1 MIKRLSKCVREYK
14 WLSLL
19 SPLIMIGEVSMEVL
33 IPYRMADLIDKG
45 IEPGNMEVIKTV
57 GWQLILYAFIA
68 IIMGVAGGW
77 VSARASAGFAKNV
90 RKDMYYNIQRFS
102 FSNIDKFSAAGL
114 VTRMTTDVTQ
124 IQQSFMMLIRGAF
137 RAPLMLVCTIVMS
150 IPINTTLP
158 KIFLI
163 AVPILIIGLII
174 VFKFGVP
181 LFQKMFKIYDKLNA
195 VVQENVRGI
204 RVVKAYVRE
213 DKEQSKFSGVSDELR
228 RNSLKAER
236 VIAFTSPLMEIAMYA
251 VTLLMAWVG
260 AHLVVSSEISTG
272 QLTTM
277 FTYTARILMSLLMF
291 AMMIMMFTMS
301 AASAKRIVEVL
312 NEEPDIANCEN
323 PVEEIRDGSIEFKD
337 VCMSYATQNDIIRN
351 ISFRIESGE
360 TVGIIGGTGSGK
372 TSLVSLIPRLYDVSH
387 GEVLVGGCN
396 VKDIDL
402 DVLRKEVAAVLQK
415 NILFSGTIAENLK
428 WGKADATAEEMR
440 RALDLAQASSF
451 VDKFDGG
458 VDYYIEQG
466 GSNVSGGQ
474 RQRLCIARAVIGHPK
489 VLILDDST
497 SAVDTATEAA
507 IREGLKNYIPETTKI
522 IIAQRIS
529 SVQDADKIIVID
541 NGTVSGI
548 GTHDELL
555 QNNQI
560 YREVYESQT
569 KGGGAWV
576 RPSSS
581 PTKKL
586 GCGGWL

>member
-1 MIKRLSKCVREYK
+1 MIKRLSKCIREYK

-19 SPLIMIGEVSMEVL
+19 SPLIMVGEVAMEVL

-57 GWQLILYAFIA
+57 GWQLILYAVIA

-90 RKDMYYNIQRFS
+90 RQDMYYSIQRFS

-124 IQQSFMMLIRGAF
+124 IQQAFMMLIRGAF
-137 RAPLMLVCTIVMS
+137 RAPLMLVCTIIMS
-150 IPINTTLP
+150 LSINTTMP

-163 AVPILIIGLII
+163 ALPILIIGLII

-213 DKEQSKFSGVSDELR
+213 EKEQSKFANVSDELR
-228 RNSLKAER
+228 KNSLKAER
-236 VIAFTSPLMEIAMYA
+236 IIAFTAPLMEVAMYS

-312 NEEPDIANCEN
+312 NENPDISNCEN
-323 PVEEIRDGSIEFKD
+323 PVEEVKDGSIEFRN
-337 VCMSYATQNDIIRN
+337 VSMSYATQADIIRN
-351 ISFRIESGE
+351 VSFKIESGE

-372 TSLVSLIPRLYDVSH
+372 TSLVSLIPRLYDVSE
-387 GEVLVGGCN
+387 GDVLVGGCN

-402 DVLRKEVAAVLQK
+402 NVLRSEVAVVLQK
-415 NILFSGTIAENLK
+415 NILFSGSIAENLR
-428 WGKADATAEEMR
+428 WGKSDATEDEMHA
-440 RALDLAQASSF
+440 ALDLAQASSF
-451 VDKFDGG
+451 VDKFEDGLNT
-458 VDYYIEQG
+458 YIEQG

-507 IREGLKNYIPETTKI
+507 IRTGLKNYIPETTKI

-541 NGTVSGI
+541 NGAISGI

-555 QNNQI
+555 KSNQI

-569 KGGGAWV
+569 KGGGDFDE
-576 RPSSS
+576 
-581 PTKKL
+581 PTAE
-586 GCGGWL
+586 